1 MKALVLKGVGMVET
15 MDLPMPRLEK
25 GQVLVRNRFCAVCNA
40 TDTKMY
46 NGKHALVTYPCVFG
60 HEGSGVVEAVGEGVS
75 MVKPGDRVLGAG
87 YPASP
92 EMASLWGQYA
102 QYGVAPQEEII
113 RVPDGVSLEH
123 AALAHMLGE
132 ALNAARIAEITPGE
146 NVVILGCGAVGLS
159 LLTVLRHF
167 YPAAVVAVDLL
178 EEKLELA
185 RRLGATHT
193 IHSATED
200 AAARLQEITGGA
212 GCSVLFE
219 AVGSSKTYAMAYE
232 LLNKRGRLIPFGM
245 IEGTM
250 ELPFR
255 KLYAKRLQ
263 MRFVRS
269 AGENGAEN
277 KRLVLEMMRRGLMDV
292 SGLITGRYAL
302 EDFARAARDIQAGG
316 QIRVLMEIE

>member
-146 NVVILGCGAVGLS
+146 NVCDPWM
-159 LLTVLRHF
+159 RC
-167 YPAAVVAVDLL
+167 
-178 EEKLELA
+178 
-185 RRLGATHT
+185 
-193 IHSATED
+193 
-200 AAARLQEITGGA
+200 GGA
-212 GCSVLFE
+212 
-219 AVGSSKTYAMAYE
+219 
-232 LLNKRGRLIPFGM
+232 
-245 IEGTM
+245 
-250 ELPFR
+250 
-255 KLYAKRLQ
+255 
-263 MRFVRS
+263 
-269 AGENGAEN
+269 
-277 KRLVLEMMRRGLMDV
+277 
-292 SGLITGRYAL
+292 
-302 EDFARAARDIQAGG
+302 
-316 QIRVLMEIE
+316 